1 MCSVEKRALE
11 CNIMPCRGGKEQRNA
26 ARWALCLEQ
35 DIHITKVILGDHSL
49 LRDELTH
56 EPSRLEYDR
65 N

>member
-1 MCSVEKRALE
+1 
-11 CNIMPCRGGKEQRNA
+11 MPCRGGKEQRNA